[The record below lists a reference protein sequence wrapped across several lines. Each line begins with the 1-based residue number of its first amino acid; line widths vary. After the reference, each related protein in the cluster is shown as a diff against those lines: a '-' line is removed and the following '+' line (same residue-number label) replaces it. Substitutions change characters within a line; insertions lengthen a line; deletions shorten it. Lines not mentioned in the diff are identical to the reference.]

1 MLDEQKKHEF
11 EKRVDMLALSLAL
24 KPNDKNFDQNDD
36 YKLLISTY
44 IKMLEQDQDDFFIDR
59 NSKQNIIRSLER
71 TKAYFDFTEE
81 NQLRASLEKLVNDD
95 PTDFML
101 FPMVV
106 PLSEDINVYQHLM
119 GFVVYKKEHDFTVLT
134 VDKMTKYYEDNIVYQ
149 IIPNQRI
156 KELSTLLFEER
167 YDFKL
172 EKFYLLECLTKL
184 STHTEPIEEIVMN
197 DQTVGNCVVAS
208 LDASLK
214 VILSNCRESIFSV
227 DREDLSIS
235 WNPNHNRST
244 LEMRKRFL
252 SAVKGENPEWNQLFD
267 YIFDFYLYRMGKLP
281 ENREDSPIKS
291 KTWYKVIRNMFAMDY
306 YIQEILA
313 NGGKIQPNHEPHPN
327 SIYLIEP
334 KGVLL
339 KKEIQNVPSS
349 RLDSQFGWIENQI
362 KRFKERLLFIKIDR
376 AKAIT
381 QHIICCLEEKKEE
394 INQEN
399 ERRRIITVPVID
411 EGKLKPSLNQ
421 LIQQTIPVSSN
432 HSTDQSKKQGKNE
445 REK

>member
-1 MLDEQKKHEF
+1 M
-11 EKRVDMLALSLAL
+11 
-24 KPNDKNFDQNDD
+24 
-36 YKLLISTY
+36 I
-44 IKMLEQDQDDFFIDR
+44 
-59 NSKQNIIRSLER
+59 
-71 TKAYFDFTEE
+71 
-81 NQLRASLEKLVNDD
+81 
-95 PTDFML
+95 
-101 FPMVV
+101 
-106 PLSEDINVYQHLM
+106 
-119 GFVVYKKEHDFTVLT
+119 
-134 VDKMTKYYEDNIVYQ
+134 
-149 IIPNQRI
+149 
-156 KELSTLLFEER
+156 
-167 YDFKL
+167 
-172 EKFYLLECLTKL
+172 
-184 STHTEPIEEIVMN
+184 
-197 DQTVGNCVVAS
+197 
-208 LDASLK
+208 LK

-235 WNPNHNRST
+235 WNPNHNRAT

-313 NGGKIQPNHEPHPN
+313 NGGKIQPNHEPHPH

-399 ERRRIITVPVID
+399 ERRRIITEPVID